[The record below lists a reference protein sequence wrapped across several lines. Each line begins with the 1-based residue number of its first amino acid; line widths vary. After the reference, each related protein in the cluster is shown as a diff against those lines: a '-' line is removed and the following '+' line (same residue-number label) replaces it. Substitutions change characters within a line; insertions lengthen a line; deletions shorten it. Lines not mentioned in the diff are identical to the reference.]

1 MRHFLRLALAPGA
14 LPGRVRICTAVAA
27 LVAYPGTAQRL
38 TPADLRALPRAVL
51 IAAVALAADAHLLG
65 AARAVVQPIGLFA
78 GLHAPAREPLDNA
91 AHRWHKGK
99 ANAPYPRASM

>member
-14 LPGRVRICTAVAA
+14 LPGGVRTRPVVAA
-27 LVAYPGTAQRL
+27 LVAPTGTAQRL
-38 TPADLRALPRAVL
+38 APADLRALPRAVL
-51 IAAVALAADAHLLG
+51 IATVALTADVHLLG
-65 AARAVVQPIGLFA
+65 TARAVVQPIGLFA